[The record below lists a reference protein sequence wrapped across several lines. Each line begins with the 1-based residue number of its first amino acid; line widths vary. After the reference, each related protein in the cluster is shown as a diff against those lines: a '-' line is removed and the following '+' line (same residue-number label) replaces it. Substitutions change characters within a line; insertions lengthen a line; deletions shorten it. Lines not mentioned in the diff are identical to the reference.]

1 LREDLYYRLNV
12 FHIPLPALRD
22 HKEDIPAIVE
32 ALIVDLNKKHTCR
45 VTDLH
50 PEALERLKN
59 HHWPGNV
66 RELRNTVERAVV
78 LTGEGTIL
86 PQSLRLGPQAAAPR
100 QITHTDADKVL
111 NAPVGG
117 PIRDVEKAYIQLT
130 LKHTRNNKRAAA
142 KVLGMSVRTLHKRL
156 AEFAVEEARAASAS

>member
-1 LREDLYYRLNV
+1 MCGSLPPPTGHPEASIKSQHLREDLYYRLNV

-22 HKEDIPAIVE
+22 HKQDIPAIVE

-50 PEALERLKN
+50 PESLERLES

-66 RELRNTVERAVV
+66 RELRNVVERAVV

-86 PQSLRLGPQAAAPR
+86 PQSLRLGAAGCCASRDHPYGCR
-100 QITHTDADKVL
+100 QGSQCSGWRPDQRRRESLYPANVETHQK
-111 NAPVGG
+111 
-117 PIRDVEKAYIQLT
+117 
-130 LKHTRNNKRAAA
+130 
-142 KVLGMSVRTLHKRL
+142 
-156 AEFAVEEARAASAS
+156 